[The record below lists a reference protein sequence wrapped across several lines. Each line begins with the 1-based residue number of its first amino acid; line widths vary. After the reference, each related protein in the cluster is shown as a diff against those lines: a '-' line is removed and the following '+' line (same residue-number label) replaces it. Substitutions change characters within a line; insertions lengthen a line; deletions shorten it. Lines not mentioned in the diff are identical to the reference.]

1 MTHWLQSG
9 PVGSL
14 VSNRLA
20 VLCSALT
27 ALVLCVALAGQTGP
41 ALAQSGPPEKP
52 TGLTGTVSHDSVSL
66 TWDDPGDAS
75 ITGYR
80 VLRRDKDLHETGEFL
95 VHVDD
100 TGSASP
106 EYLDEDVE
114 PETRYVY
121 RIKARNAHGLSE
133 RSEWFDANTP
143 AAPSAANNPATG
155 APVITGTAQ
164 VGETLTADTSGIAD
178 ADGLTGVSYA
188 TGVSSYTG
196 EEYKIPA
203 AEGVWVIE
211 ASHDERFPATAHI
224 STRGDVSAIPNT
236 LTWPPAMAEAE
247 DVVLPPDVGVGLI
260 ACAEAD
266 DVLVTLHDDQGVEL
280 QRYMVDID
288 PDAVVA
294 TPVPQEQPTGVDTQG
309 VRVCVDSADHR
320 ANFLDG
326 WEYAGAAFDWDALAS
341 PARRTSPAR
350 PSRTRSRRM
359 GTSTFSLL
367 RS

>member
-1 MTHWLQSG
+1 MGRDGYVHWDGAWYGVAWSWAGRTVQVGLGSG
-9 PVGSL
+9 TVEIWLDSD
-14 VSNRLA
+14 RLA
-20 VLCSALT
+20 VHPRAHRRGQRLT
-27 ALVLCVALAGQTGP
+27 LPGQ
-41 ALAQSGPPEKP
+41 
-52 TGLTGTVSHDSVSL
+52 
-66 TWDDPGDAS
+66 W
-75 ITGYR
+75 
-80 VLRRDKDLHETGEFL
+80 
-95 VHVDD
+95 
-100 TGSASP
+100 
-106 EYLDEDVE
+106 
-114 PETRYVY
+114 Y

-155 APVITGTAQ
+155 APVITGTPQ
-164 VGETLTADTSGIAD
+164 VGEPLTADTSGIAD

-266 DVLVTLHDDQGVEL
+266 DVLVMLHDDQGVEL

-309 VRVCVDSADHR
+309 VYVCVDSADHR

-326 WEYAGAAFDWDALAS
+326 WEYAGAAFDWDALAT
-341 PARRTSPAR
+341 PQ
-350 PSRTRSRRM
+350 
-359 GTSTFSLL
+359 G
-367 RS
+367 